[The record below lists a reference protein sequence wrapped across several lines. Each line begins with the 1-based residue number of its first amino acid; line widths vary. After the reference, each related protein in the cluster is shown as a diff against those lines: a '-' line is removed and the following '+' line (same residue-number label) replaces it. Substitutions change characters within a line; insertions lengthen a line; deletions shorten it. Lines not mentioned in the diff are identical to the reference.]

1 MKRKT
6 LMGTLL
12 TDFRAKRHEIINK
25 SAREIWKKNKLDNPT
40 KRGGYELHE
49 SQVHMPDGSLLVVT
63 QLWKK
68 IDETRVKISHS
79 IESDKIEATTEEV
92 ADLMK

>member
-1 MKRKT
+1 MKKKT

-12 TDFRAKRHEIINK
+12 TDFRAKRYEIITK
-25 SAREIWKKNKLDNPT
+25 SANEIWKKNKLDNPT

-49 SQVHMPDGSLLVVT
+49 SQIHGTDGSLIIVT

-68 IDETRVKISHS
+68 LDETRVKISAN
-79 IESDKIEATTEEV
+79 IEAGEVEATKEV
-92 ADLMK
+92 ADLLK